1 MSRDCCLKSGKIGE
15 FKAHAVCVRLGSHL
29 ILESFDHAFMPGRW
43 THIIGP
49 NGAGKTTLL
58 RVLCGLIR
66 PESGSIEL
74 DGQDIH
80 EMTATQ
86 RARNIGYVPQRL
98 DAVPAISVIDF
109 VTQGTFAWL
118 SFETPEQSKKHA
130 LKALRSLGMESFADR
145 RLDQL
150 SGGELQLCVLASAM
164 AQRVSIILL
173 DEPTSALDIRHTEI
187 LCHALRHLLADGIT
201 VISTTHNLEIAA
213 SYADQ
218 TILLSDGRCSWQGEG
233 FAPAD
238 ALAAVY
244 QMDPEY
250 FAHLARPPIPSIPQ
264 SPASDPITHASP
276 KYTSLF
282 IILSVIGLAVL
293 LICPWFGATLS
304 MPWDSGDIF
313 WQLRI
318 PRVLWGCIAGASL
331 SYIGAVLQA
340 LFQNP
345 LATPY
350 TLGIASGASLG
361 TMAAIQFGIAGMIG
375 LPLSAC
381 LGGILTM
388 MAVLFIASRWGLR
401 QPIYCLLAGVAS
413 SMFCS
418 AAGLVIQAFA
428 TPLTAQQMMRW
439 QLGGLEIVGYSSL
452 IIVPVIALALGYL
465 FRIYRQLNLLSVD
478 TELASSRG
486 VRVETT
492 RIMALICTGIATSL
506 VVSVCGPIG
515 FIGLIIPNA
524 VRRYTGSNL
533 KYVLPLSALCGAIF
547 LMFADTLS
555 RLLEPIAWIPVGVV
569 TALFGA
575 PIFIYAILRHRT
587 GGNVNSPLG

>member
-80 EMTATQ
+80 KMTATQ

-118 SFETPEQSKKHA
+118 SIETPEQSKEHA

-213 SYADQ
+213 SYAD
-218 TILLSDGRCSWQGEG
+218 
-233 FAPAD
+233 
-238 ALAAVY
+238 
-244 QMDPEY
+244 
-250 FAHLARPPIPSIPQ
+250 
-264 SPASDPITHASP
+264 
-276 KYTSLF
+276 
-282 IILSVIGLAVL
+282 
-293 LICPWFGATLS
+293 
-304 MPWDSGDIF
+304 
-313 WQLRI
+313 
-318 PRVLWGCIAGASL
+318 
-331 SYIGAVLQA
+331 
-340 LFQNP
+340 
-345 LATPY
+345 
-350 TLGIASGASLG
+350 
-361 TMAAIQFGIAGMIG
+361 
-375 LPLSAC
+375 
-381 LGGILTM
+381 
-388 MAVLFIASRWGLR
+388 
-401 QPIYCLLAGVAS
+401 
-413 SMFCS
+413 
-418 AAGLVIQAFA
+418 
-428 TPLTAQQMMRW
+428 
-439 QLGGLEIVGYSSL
+439 
-452 IIVPVIALALGYL
+452 
-465 FRIYRQLNLLSVD
+465 
-478 TELASSRG
+478 
-486 VRVETT
+486 
-492 RIMALICTGIATSL
+492 
-506 VVSVCGPIG
+506 
-515 FIGLIIPNA
+515 
-524 VRRYTGSNL
+524 
-533 KYVLPLSALCGAIF
+533 
-547 LMFADTLS
+547 
-555 RLLEPIAWIPVGVV
+555 
-569 TALFGA
+569 
-575 PIFIYAILRHRT
+575 
-587 GGNVNSPLG
+587 